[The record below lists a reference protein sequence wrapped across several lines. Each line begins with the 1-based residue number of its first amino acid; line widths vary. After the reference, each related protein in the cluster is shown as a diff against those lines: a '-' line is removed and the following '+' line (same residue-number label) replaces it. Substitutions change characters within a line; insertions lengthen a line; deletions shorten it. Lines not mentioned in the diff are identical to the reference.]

1 MTRNAIAKRS
11 TRAARRGISVV
22 VVLAIL
28 AVTLASSYAIMR
40 SQFVSNRIQ
49 QNSNRH
55 GLARQAAM
63 IGLSAAMRAM
73 EQSGWGGVS
82 TTLTGTLNSQD
93 SYSAT
98 FTAGDDSLT

>member
-1 MTRNAIAKRS
+1 MTRKKIAKRS
-11 TRAARRGISVV
+11 AQSTRGGISVV

-49 QNSNRH
+49 QNSNRY

-73 EQSGWGGVS
+73 EQSGWTGVN
-82 TTLTGTLNSQD
+82 TTLAGTLNSQD

-98 FTAGDDSLT
+98 FTAGDD